1 MEDLMRISRVIFCL
15 ALFTCLTSLAWAADV
30 TGKWAA
36 QAENGPNWVFNLKS
50 DGGKVSGTMQGNDGK
65 DHAINEGKLEGSDIS
80 FSVDS
85 EWQGNPITLV
95 FKGKVSGDEMQ
106 LRVDT
111 KDGSWG
117 TDLVAKRAAGK

>member
-1 MEDLMRISRVIFCL
+1 MRIAGFVFCL
-15 ALFTCLTSLAWAADV
+15 MLFGCLTSLLWAADV

-36 QAENGPNWVFNLKS
+36 HSENGPSWIFNLKS
-50 DGGKVSGTMQGNDGK
+50 DGSKVTGTIQGNDGK
-65 DHAINEGKLEGSDIS
+65 DRPINEGKLEGSDIS

-111 KDGSWG
+111 KDGAWG
-117 TDLVAKRAAGK
+117 TDLVAKRSAGK